1 MAAQPL
7 GSGRKRGRGVRF
19 RRRARMSEIN
29 VTPFVDVMLV
39 LLIVFMVAAPL
50 LTVGVPVNLPQTA
63 AKPLPAE
70 QREPVTVNVDAA
82 GRIFLQGAEA
92 EFAVFRERL
101 GAIASE
107 RGVEDRVFVRAD
119 QAVDYGLVMQVMGE
133 LSALGFSNLG
143 LVTDA
148 GKSVLTPTPTPAPA
162 ASDG

>member
-1 MAAQPL
+1 MGAGPL

-50 LTVGVPVNLPQTA
+50 LTVGVPVNLPKTA
-63 AKPLPAE
+63 ANPLPAE
-70 QREPVTVNVDAA
+70 QREPVTVNIDET
-82 GRIFLQGAEA
+82 GRIFLQGAES
-92 EFAVFRERL
+92 EFNAFRERL
-101 GAIASE
+101 AAIASE

-119 QAVDYGLVMQVMGE
+119 RAVDYGLVMRVMGE
-133 LSALGFSNLG
+133 LNALGFGNLG

-148 GKSVLTPTPTPAPA
+148 GGSTITRPTPET
-162 ASDG
+162 DG